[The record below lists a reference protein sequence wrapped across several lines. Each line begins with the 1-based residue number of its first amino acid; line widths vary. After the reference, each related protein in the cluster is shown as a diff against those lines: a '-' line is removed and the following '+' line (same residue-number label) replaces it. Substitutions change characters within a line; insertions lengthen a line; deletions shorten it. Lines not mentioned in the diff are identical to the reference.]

1 MMEEI
6 KVTLTL
12 HFEIFDSAIYGG
24 YGTKGYAKITVDNN
38 ISEISNDY
46 IRQYAESQ
54 RRNVARMCE
63 VGPENVKII
72 SRSEYD
78 ENTDSE

>member
-1 MMEEI
+1 MEEI
-6 KVTLTL
+6 KITLSL
-12 HFEIFDSAIYGG
+12 YFKISDSMVYGG
-24 YGTKGYAKITVDNN
+24 PGSTGYAKITVDNN

-78 ENTDSE
+78 ENTDDE